1 MATEIFTVKI
11 TPLEAQKMIKENID
25 ADLVFSDSYNLGDDK
40 FILITTFE
48 KYYARNN
55 SDAGL
60 IVVYENTTEKTVIKA
75 TSTGSAIGV
84 LKIDWGAGGNLLKR
98 VKNILADYII

>member
-1 MATEIFTVKI
+1 
-11 TPLEAQKMIKENID
+11 
-25 ADLVFSDSYNLGDDK
+25 
-40 FILITTFE
+40 
-48 KYYARNN
+48 YYARNN

-60 IVVYENTTEKTVIKA
+60 IVVYENTTGKTVIKA
-75 TSTGSAIGV
+75 TSTGSAIGI

>member
-11 TPLEAQKMIKENID
+11 TPIEAQKIIKENLN
-25 ADLVFSDSYNLGDDK
+25 ADLVFSDSYNLGNDK

-60 IVVYENTTEKTVIKA
+60 IVVY
-75 TSTGSAIGV
+75 
-84 LKIDWGAGGNLLKR
+84 
-98 VKNILADYII
+98 

>member
-11 TPLEAQKMIKENID
+11 TPLEAQKMIKENLD

-48 KYYARNN
+48 KYYVRNN

-60 IVVYENTTEKTVIKA
+60 IVVYENTTGKTVIKA
-75 TSTGSAIGV
+75 TSTGSAIGI